1 MWWMRLITA
10 ASHLHLASTGVK
22 LLAKASQ
29 TLLHS
34 NFGLL
39 GLDRLL
45 TRIGF

>member
-1 MWWMRLITA
+1 MWWMRLLTA
-10 ASHLHLASTGVK
+10 ASHLHLLSSGVK

-29 TLLHS
+29 ALLHS

-45 TRIGF
+45 TRMGF

>member
-10 ASHLHLASTGVK
+10 ASHLHLASSAVK
-22 LLAKASQ
+22 LLAKGSQ
-29 TLLHS
+29 SLLHT

>member
-1 MWWMRLITA
+1 MWWMRLFTA
-10 ASHLHLASTGVK
+10 VSHLHLVSSAVK

-29 TLLHS
+29 SLLHT

>member
-10 ASHLHLASTGVK
+10 ASHLHLVSSAVK
-22 LLAKASQ
+22 LVAKASQ

-45 TRIGF
+45 TKIGF